1 LSSPSP
7 ARVVAAKVLA
17 RVTRDAAFAAAAL
30 DAEVERARLDP
41 RDARLAT
48 ELVYGVLR
56 TEAFLVEL
64 GERLAARGKLPDKPI
79 ARAHILLALYSLC
92 FLDRLPP
99 HAIVSDAVE
108 AVRGELGEGPSRFV
122 NALLRN
128 AAREND
134 ARGRPALAEAAARSI
149 PRWLMEA
156 LARSLG
162 EEGAH
167 AYATAGP
174 IPPPLAI
181 AIADPTARDTWIERL
196 REAAPPGADN
206 RAASISPHAVLLT
219 GAGDPKKLPGFED
232 AWIVQEEGAQALA
245 LALGVE
251 PGHHVLDACA
261 GRGNKTWLLARLA
274 GPAGRVVA
282 CDIHPAKLEKLVARI
297 PNATAHAVD
306 WTIGSGDVPRGADRV
321 LVDAPCSGTGTLRRR
336 PDMLRRLKPEDVPR
350 LAAKQLAL
358 TREAAARARPGGR
371 LVYAV
376 CSVLKE
382 ECEDVASAL
391 AEPRPGLRLRPTP
404 LAINGLAGVAPD
416 AVQARLLP
424 HLHGT
429 DGYFLAG
436 FTVDEA

>member
-1 LSSPSP
+1 LTVSP

-30 DAEVERARLDP
+30 DTEVERARLDP

-56 TEAFLVEL
+56 TEAFLVAL
-64 GERLAARGKLPDKPI
+64 GQRLATRGKLPDKPV

-92 FLDRLPP
+92 FLDRLPA

-108 AVRGELGEGPSRFV
+108 AVRAELGEGPSRFV
-122 NALLRN
+122 NALLRG
-128 AAREND
+128 AAREID
-134 ARGRPALAEAAARSI
+134 ARGRPSLTEAAAQSI
-149 PRWLMEA
+149 PAWLSSA

-162 EEGAH
+162 DDGAR

-181 AIADPTARDTWIERL
+181 AVADPQARDAWVERL
-196 REAAPPGADN
+196 RQTAPEAADVRPGA
-206 RAASISPHAVLLT
+206 ISPHAILLA

-245 LALGVE
+245 LALGVAA
-251 PGHHVLDACA
+251 GDHVLDACA

-274 GPAGRVVA
+274 GPTGRVVA

-306 WTIGSGDVPRGADRV
+306 WTIGGGDVPGEADRV

-336 PDMLRRLKPEDVPR
+336 PDMLRRLQPEDVAR
-350 LAAKQLAL
+350 LAAKQLAV
-358 TREAAARARPGGR
+358 TRRAAACARSGAR
-371 LVYAV
+371 VLYAV

-391 AEPRPGLRLRPTP
+391 AEPSRGVRLVPAP
-404 LAINGLAGVAPD
+404 LGVAGLAGISPGD
-416 AVQARLLP
+416 SQARLLP

-429 DGYFLAG
+429 DGYFLAA
-436 FTVDEA
+436 FTVGDP